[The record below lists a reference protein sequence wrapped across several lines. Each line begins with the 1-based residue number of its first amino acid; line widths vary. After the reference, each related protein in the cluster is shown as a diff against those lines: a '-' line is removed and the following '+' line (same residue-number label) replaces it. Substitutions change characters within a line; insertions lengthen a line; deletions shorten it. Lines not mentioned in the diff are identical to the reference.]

1 MNIAKT
7 VLATLLL
14 GICALA
20 LARKETLY
28 NEHYIGPD
36 ENQAWEEQAVPL
48 PAYPAGNQQW
58 IDVYI
63 NQTYSGHPKLLLNS
77 ISINPDR
84 TVHYILN
91 QQSAQGINNLS
102 AEAIHCPTRRMKVF
116 GFGDD
121 VNKRWIQ
128 PRNGQWKVIGTS
140 LNELDRVR
148 SVLYQTFCEDGLP
161 RNHEELMQRITTRAM
176 R

>member
-7 VLATLLL
+7 VLLTMLLSV
-14 GICALA
+14 CTLA

-36 ENQAWEEQAVPL
+36 ENQAWEELAVPM
-48 PAYPAGNQQW
+48 PAYPTANEQW
-58 IDVYI
+58 ANIYV
-63 NQTYSGHPKLLLNS
+63 NQTYTGQPKLMLNS
-77 ISINPDR
+77 ISIHTDH

-91 QQSAQGINNLS
+91 QQSNQGINNLS
-102 AEAIHCPTRRMKVF
+102 TEAIHCPTRRMKVF

-128 PRNGQWKVIGTS
+128 PRNSQWKVIGTT
-140 LNELDRVR
+140 LNQLDKVR

-161 RNHEELMQRITTRAM
+161 RNQQELMKRITTRAM